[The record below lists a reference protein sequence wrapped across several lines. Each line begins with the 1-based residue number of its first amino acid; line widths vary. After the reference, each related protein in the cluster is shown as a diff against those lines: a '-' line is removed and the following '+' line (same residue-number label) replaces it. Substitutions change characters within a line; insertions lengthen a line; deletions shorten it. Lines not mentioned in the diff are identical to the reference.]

1 MKLCG
6 MPSGHSCPFST
17 RGSAM
22 GDKKK
27 AAEDA
32 KALILQLKAVMKEV
46 DQLVSALGSLVSIL
60 D

>member
-1 MKLCG
+1 
-6 MPSGHSCPFST
+6 
-17 RGSAM
+17 M

-32 KALILQLKAVMKEV
+32 KALILQLKAVMKEA